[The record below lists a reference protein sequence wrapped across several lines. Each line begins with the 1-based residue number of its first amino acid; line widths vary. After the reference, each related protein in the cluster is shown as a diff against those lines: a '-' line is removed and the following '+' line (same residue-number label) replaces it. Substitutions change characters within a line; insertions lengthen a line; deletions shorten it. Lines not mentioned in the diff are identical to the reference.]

1 MDRLIAVGE
10 SVAVNSSTGCDKRG
24 LRPYGRGPLCLYLPL
39 VALTAFATSGCGEGS
54 ESLAGRYAV
63 RGPNGAAAVFT
74 LDSLNRYWMDGDS
87 ANVDSY
93 FQSGDTVFLTFKNKG
108 MPFLRR
114 GDTLRYEGQDGQSMQ
129 LVRIRNR

>member
-1 MDRLIAVGE
+1 M
-10 SVAVNSSTGCDKRG
+10 
-24 LRPYGRGPLCLYLPL
+24 PL
-39 VALTAFATSGCGEGS
+39 VVLAALATSSCGET
-54 ESLAGRYAV
+54 ESLAGKYAV

-114 GDTLRYEGQDGQSMQ
+114 GDTLRYESQDGQSMQ

>member
-1 MDRLIAVGE
+1 MDLQIAVGE
-10 SVAVNSSTGCDKRG
+10 SVAVKGAAVCEKRG
-24 LRPYGRGPLCLYLPL
+24 QRPHGRCPLWSSIAI
-39 VALTAFATSGCGEGS
+39 VVLTALATSGCGET
-54 ESLAGRYAV
+54 ESLAGKYAV

-114 GDTLRYEGQDGQSMQ
+114 GDTLRYESQDGQSMQ